1 MAHYAK
7 VVNGIVAQVIVAE
20 SDFFDD
26 FVDASPGE
34 WVQTSYNTH
43 GGKHYDPNTGLE
55 DDKPPLRKNYAGEG
69 FIYDKKL
76 DVFYEPQPYSSWI
89 LNTDTYLWSSP
100 IPYPTD
106 GKMYNWD
113 ESSITWVEVTEKE

>member
-7 VVNGIVAQVIVAE
+7 VVNGIVVQVIVAE

-26 FVDASPGE
+26 FVDTSPGE
-34 WVQTSYNTH
+34 WVQTSYNTY

-89 LNTDTYLWSSP
+89 LNTDTYLWSPP

-106 GKMYNWD
+106 GKMYSWD
-113 ESSITWVEVTEKE
+113 EDTKSWKE